1 MNISTSSDLAG
12 YARRNRTALQLRA
25 QIDTVSQET
34 VTGLKSD
41 VRGAVNGELGRAH
54 LMQKA
59 QSDLQQAQ
67 ELNTISANRLETLN
81 RTLINT
87 RETVDGIGTRGFV
100 ALNAFT
106 DISLNSIV
114 EEAEGSLRVIMAG
127 LTTAS
132 GDRNL
137 LSGDK
142 TNSDTYADPDVLI
155 EDIKNILETA
165 PSAEEALTSINAY
178 FDTPGGEFDTKIYLG
193 GDGKT
198 PPLPAGGGQFLQPEF
213 NGKNQEFKD
222 TLKGLA
228 IMALSQDVFLESDRE
243 GFATLF
249 TAGTEA
255 VTDGESG
262 LISLEAD
269 VGIMAETTANISDRN
284 QDELSA
290 LSLASQNIF
299 GRDQY
304 EAAAELQQLQVQL
317 EASYTITSRLSSL
330 NLTNFLR

>member
-1 MNISTSSDLAG
+1 MNISSSSDLSG

-25 QIDTVSQET
+25 QIDTVSQEV

-41 VRGAVNGELGRAH
+41 VREAVNGELGRAH
-54 LMQKA
+54 LLQKA
-59 QSDLQQAQ
+59 QSDLQQSQ
-67 ELNTISANRLETLN
+67 EMNTISANRLDTLN
-81 RTLINT
+81 RSLVST

-106 DISLNSIV
+106 DISLGAIV
-114 EEAEGSLRVIMAG
+114 QEAEGSLRLVMAG
-127 LTTAS
+127 LTTSS

-142 TNSDTYADPDVLI
+142 TNSNTYADPDVLM
-155 EDIKNILETA
+155 EDIQSILESA
-165 PSAEEALTSINAY
+165 PSAEEALASINAY

-198 PPLPAGGGQFLQPEF
+198 PALPAGGGQFLQPEF

-222 TLKGLA
+222 TIKGLA
-228 IMALSQDVFLESDRE
+228 IMALAQDVYLESDRE

-249 TAGTEA
+249 TAGTKA
-255 VTDGESG
+255 VTNGESG

-269 VGIMAETTANISDRN
+269 VGLMAETTANISNRN
-284 QDELSA
+284 QDEISA
-290 LSLASQNIF
+290 LALASQNIF

-317 EASYTITSRLSSL
+317 EASYTITARLSSL

>member
-12 YARRNRTALQLRA
+12 YARRNRTALQLRD
-25 QIDTVSQET
+25 QIQNASQET
-34 VTGLKSD
+34 VTGLKTD

-67 ELNTISANRLETLN
+67 ELNTISANRLNTLN
-81 RTLINT
+81 RSLVTT

-114 EEAEGSLRVIMAG
+114 QEAEGSLRVVMAG
-127 LTTAS
+127 LTTGS

-142 TNSDTYADPDVLI
+142 TNSNTYADPDILI
-155 EDIKNILETA
+155 EDLKNILETA
-165 PSAEEALTSINAY
+165 PSADEALESINAY
-178 FDTPGGEFDTKIYLG
+178 FDTPGGEFDTKIYMG

-198 PPLPAGGGQFLQPEF
+198 PALPAGGGQFLQPEF
-213 NGKNQEFKD
+213 NGKNEEFKD
-222 TLKGLA
+222 TIKGLA
-228 IMALSQDVFLESDRE
+228 LMALSQDVFLETDRE
-243 GFATLF
+243 GFQTLF
-249 TAGTEA
+249 IAGTQA
-255 VTDGESG
+255 VTRGELG

-269 VGIMAETTANISDRN
+269 VGIMSETTANISDRN

-290 LSLASQNIF
+290 LALASQNIF

-317 EASYTITSRLSSL
+317 EASYTITSRLSNL